1 MKNLVTKLS
10 KIMGK
15 LDTIGKSGYNEHHK
29 YAYVMEADIL
39 EHVRSSLADNNIFVF
54 SSVLS
59 STKEGDLT
67 TVLMEYTL
75 VDGDSGESVKVQ
87 AAGQGADR
95 QDKGIYKAITGANK
109 YFLLKNFML
118 PTGDDP
124 ENEGAQKHQQ
134 KPVAKAADTKN
145 APKPVS
151 KSATPSPTSNA
162 ELIKPSGGFGPAK
175 AAAPKASNNSASNV
189 GAWS

>member
-1 MKNLVTKLS
+1 
-10 KIMGK
+10 MGK

-59 STKEGDLT
+59 SSKEGNLT
-67 TVLMEYTL
+67 TVLMEYML

-87 AAGQGADR
+87 AAGQGSDS

-124 ENEGAQKHQQ
+124 ENEGAQKAFN
-134 KPVAKAADTKN
+134 KAPPKAAASVAKPAVD
-145 APKPVS
+145 KPAVS
-151 KSATPSPTSNA
+151 
-162 ELIKPSGGFGPAK
+162 KPSGGFTKPKVAAPSEPAK
-175 AAAPKASNNSASNV
+175 VEAAPSAPAPAAKSGA